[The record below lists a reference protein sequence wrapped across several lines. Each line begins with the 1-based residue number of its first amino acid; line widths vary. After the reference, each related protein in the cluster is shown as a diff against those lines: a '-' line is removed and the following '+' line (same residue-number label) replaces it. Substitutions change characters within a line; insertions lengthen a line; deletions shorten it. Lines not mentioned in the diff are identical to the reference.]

1 MPRMI
6 SGSVGIGPQSLT
18 FQCDDRAEIVA
29 CTIMD
34 HALDDLIGF
43 YNIDVETEEGMDE
56 LVARIERI
64 VHDKIKANRLEPN
77 GEIVIRSI
85 DVLRFGANPNGREE
99 AHGPDENP

>member
-1 MPRMI
+1 MV
-6 SGSVGIGPQSLT
+6 SGSLGIGPQSLT
-18 FQCDDRAEIVA
+18 FQCDEGAEVIA

-43 YNIDVETEEGMDE
+43 YNIDIETGEGMDE

-85 DVLRFGANPNGREE
+85 DVLRFGSNPIGREE
-99 AHGPDENP
+99 AHAPDEKP